1 MATKKAAE
9 EVKEEVL
16 AEEAAAEPVEQK
28 DPWAEMVDMYIPKK
42 RGDDPQFYV
51 CVNDR
56 RFAIPADGKVQKLPK
71 PIATILQDSLQAEDA
86 AEDFAASLEVKE
98 PREQL

>member
-9 EVKEEVL
+9 EVKNEVL

-28 DPWAEMVDMYIPKK
+28 DPWAEKVVMYVPKK
-42 RGDDPQFYV
+42 RGDDPQYYV

-56 RFAIPADGKVQKLPK
+56 RFAIPADGSNQELPK
-71 PIATILQDSLQAEDA
+71 PIATNLQESLRAEDE
-86 AEDFAASLEVKE
+86 AEDFATSIESKE
-98 PREQL
+98 PREHL